1 MPNILIKALDV
12 TLIYTLTNIHIA
24 RCCRWGSGGGGPMGM
39 TNRIGPQM
47 GPGSMYPSN
56 MDPGVPGMGMGIVP
70 FGGGDRFDAYKQPY
84 FKIVD

>member
-1 MPNILIKALDV
+1 
-12 TLIYTLTNIHIA
+12 
-24 RCCRWGSGGGGPMGM
+24 MGM
-39 TNRIGPQM
+39 TNRMGPQM